1 MRLPDGDVVIIGAG
15 LAGAAASCVLAERGL
30 STIILEARDRAGGRG
45 FTRNFAG
52 SDDLLEFG
60 GSWITSWHDRVRYYA
75 DKTGITL
82 RPIHPVS
89 EHRWHDGKRLR
100 IGIPTSDEARA
111 AFERAQRAIKG
122 HALLYKAGKPFP
134 WKGSLTLNQY
144 LDHIGASPEA
154 RAHVLAWWT
163 ISGNGDPERIAA
175 SEFLSSCGYGDGS
188 PESMITALRHSL
200 VPGARMLAERM
211 IAASGARL
219 ELNTPVAALSQEGE
233 GVTVTATT
241 GKVVTARATLCAMP
255 LNALPAMAFTPELSG
270 RKREAIAI
278 GHGGRSLKLWLKVDG
293 VEPGILATGGPGGL
307 RWLFSERKASDGAT
321 LIVGFALADGT
332 LDPSDRASVTASMHQ
347 FFPDAELI
355 AWDWHDWVGDPRA
368 KGTWVA
374 LPADAPWIGDPAV
387 WDREGRIAFATSD
400 FAPEAVGW
408 FEGAIRS
415 GEAAAQTILQHLQTS
430 VY

>member
-1 MRLPDGDVVIIGAG
+1 MRKSDGDVVIIGAG
-15 LAGAAASCVLAERGL
+15 LAGAAAACVLAEQGL

-45 FTRNFAG
+45 YTRSFAG

-75 DKTGITL
+75 EKTGITL

-89 EHRWHDGKRLR
+89 EHRWHDGKMLR

-111 AFERAQRAIKG
+111 AFEQAQQAIKA

-134 WKGSLTLNQY
+134 WKGSLTLSEY
-144 LDHIGASPEA
+144 LDHIGASSEA

-163 ISGNGDPERIAA
+163 ISGNGDPKRIAA
-175 SEFLSSCGYGDGS
+175 SEFLSSCAYGDGS

-200 VPGARMLAERM
+200 VPGVGMLAERM

-219 ELNTPVAALSQEGE
+219 ELSTPVAALGQDGDS
-233 GVTVTATT
+233 VTITTTT
-241 GKVVTARATLCAMP
+241 GRAVAARAALCAMP
-255 LNALPAMAFTPELSG
+255 LNALPAIAFTPELSG
-270 RKREAIAI
+270 RKGEAIAM
-278 GHGGRSLKLWLKVDG
+278 GHGGRSLKLWIKVKDVG
-293 VEPGILATGGPGGL
+293 PGILATGGPGGL
-307 RWLFSERKASDGAT
+307 RWLFSERKAADGTT

-332 LDPSDRASVTASMHQ
+332 LDPSDRNSVAASLHR
-347 FFPDAELI
+347 FFPAAELI
-355 AWDWHDWVGDPRA
+355 AWDWHDWVGDPQAR
-368 KGTWVA
+368 GTWVA
-374 LPADAPWIGDPAV
+374 LPADATWIGDPAV

-400 FAPEAVGW
+400 FAPEAAGW

-415 GEAAAQTILQHLQTS
+415 GEAAAQAILRHF
-430 VY
+430 